1 MIYSLW
7 GEAETNE
14 KYIQNDIIDWQ
25 VHQQQGILNA

>member
-14 KYIQNDIIDWQ
+14 KYIQNDIIDKY
-25 VHQQQGILNA
+25 INSEEY